1 MRALVRPGGPGG
13 PGGSRVLVAIM
24 LLAVMVLEGLLS
36 VL

>member
-1 MRALVRPGGPGG
+1 MRALVRPGGPVG
-13 PGGSRVLVAIM
+13 PVGSRVLVAIM